1 MIPARTKWVYK
12 GSHAVLVV
20 DIITAVLNITMHE
33 VLYNIKICVCIM
45 CNDCSELK
53 QLPANTSSSIGS

>member
-1 MIPARTKWVYK
+1 M
-12 GSHAVLVV
+12 LVV